1 MTNTNTALTILDTL
15 VQQVRSAAQV
25 NPKTHAKPAA
35 ILWTD
40 KDCQWQSAMELL
52 KQHLPEL
59 VELGEYN
66 PDARIGPAV
75 WVKCAV
81 ARKVLEL
88 PEEFTPIVYLPGV
101 SRKELRAIELC
112 AEELKPLAELQ
123 YRGVWWAAPNN
134 NSDWT
139 VSGFLASKD
148 IGLEL
153 DIAKDAKSHNALL
166 QVLPALLEES
176 VDSLCGKRLDAS
188 ALNKLIASDP
198 MRDVLQWMDN
208 ADVVSSWDK
217 TKQSIFHQ
225 HCLDH
230 FNLAATDT
238 NRVAYALDLCEQQG
252 EWADVW
258 PRFTELAHRLPN
270 LVELM
275 VGLKPASLAS
285 DPQYYLSENLE
296 DEQSLQLS
304 LDGLANRAEDEVRLA
319 ISQLFSEHEVRKS
332 WLWYELG
339 YSNYLKMLSALND
352 VVIHTQKVFSG
363 PDVESMAKTY
373 QQKYWQADGA
383 VLNAM
388 ACAKDDSQRHLVAG
402 ILAIIYT
409 PWLTRVTENFQG
421 LVQSEGY
428 PGSSGNQINE
438 AHNAYQ
444 PGSQVI
450 FFVDGLRFDVAQ
462 ELVKRLQNKEN
473 RDIKLSSNWSAVPS
487 LTATAKAAIT
497 PVHDLLTG
505 DYNNDDFIPMLSE
518 TDQAFSSHHL
528 RKLLAQRDW
537 QYLEGIE
544 TGEPT
549 GKAWVQTGD
558 IDHAG
563 HDEQLRLPG
572 RITDILAEIQ
582 ARIEGLLVA
591 GWKHIR
597 IVTDHGWLWVPD
609 KLPKAELPKD
619 VVAKRFS
626 RCGILKANVA
636 TDRLTLPW
644 HWNDQVRVALAP
656 GISGFVAGDYYNH
669 GGLSLQE
676 CLTPVINIH
685 SQD

>member
-1 MTNTNTALTILDTL
+1 MTMTDTALSILDAL

-25 NPKTHAKPAA
+25 NPKTHARPAA

-40 KDCQWQSAMELL
+40 KDGQWQSAMELL

-66 PDARIGPAV
+66 LDTRTGPAV
-75 WVKCAV
+75 WLKCAV
-81 ARKVLEL
+81 ARKVLDIADEL
-88 PEEFTPIVYLPGV
+88 TPIIYLPGV

-112 AEELKPLAELQ
+112 AEALKPLAELQ

-148 IGLEL
+148 IGLGL
-153 DIAKDAKSHNALL
+153 DIAKDAKTHAALM
-166 QVLPALLEES
+166 QVLPVLLEES
-176 VDSLCGKRLDAS
+176 VDSLCGKRIDAS
-188 ALNKLIASDP
+188 ALNKLIANDP

-208 ADVVSSWDK
+208 TDVVNSWDA
-217 TKQSIFHQ
+217 TKQSIFQ
-225 HCLDH
+225 QNCLDY
-230 FNLAATDT
+230 FDLAATEN

-252 EWADVW
+252 EWAEVW
-258 PRFTELAHRLPN
+258 PRFSELAHRLPN
-270 LVELM
+270 LVALM
-275 VGLKPASLAS
+275 ADLKPASLAS
-285 DPQYYLSENLE
+285 DPQFYLSENLA
-296 DEQSLQLS
+296 DEQSLKVALEE
-304 LDGLANRAEDEVRLA
+304 LANKAEDEVRLA
-319 ISQLFSEHEVRKS
+319 ISQLYAQHETRKD

-339 YSNYLKMLSALND
+339 YSNYLKILSALSD
-352 VVIHTQKVFSG
+352 VELHTQKVFSG
-363 PDVESMAKTY
+363 PDVEAMASAY
-373 QQKYWQADGA
+373 QKQYWQADGA

-388 ACAKDDSQRHLVAG
+388 SGAVDDTQRQLVAG

-421 LVQSEGY
+421 LVQSVGY
-428 PGSSGNQINE
+428 PGDKGNQVNE
-438 AHNAYQ
+438 AHNEYQ
-444 PGSQVI
+444 PSSQVV

-462 ELVKRLQNKEN
+462 QLMQRLQAKEG
-473 RDIKLSSNWSAVPS
+473 RAISLTTNWSALPS

-497 PVHDLLTG
+497 PVHDLLVG
-505 DYNNDDFIPMLSE
+505 DFDNDDFIPMLSE
-518 TDQAFSSHHL
+518 SDQAFSSHHL
-528 RKLLAQRDW
+528 RKLLKERDW
-537 QYLEGIE
+537 QFLEGVE
-544 TGEPT
+544 TGDPE

-563 HDEQLRLPG
+563 HDEQIRLPS
-572 RITDILAEIQ
+572 RIDDILAEIQ
-582 ARIEGLLVA
+582 ARIEGLLDA
-591 GWKHIR
+591 GWKHVR

-609 KLPKAELPKD
+609 KLPKADLPKD

-636 TDRLTLPW
+636 TDRLTQPW
-644 HWNDQVRVALAP
+644 YWNNQVRVAMAP

-676 CLTPVINIH
+676 CVTPVINIH
-685 SQD
+685 AQG

>member
-1 MTNTNTALTILDTL
+1 MTTTNMALTILDNL
-15 VQQVRSAAQV
+15 IEQVRAAAHV
-25 NPKTHAKPAA
+25 NLKTHAKPAA

-40 KDCQWQSAMELL
+40 KDCQWQSAMALL

-59 VELGEYN
+59 VELGYYN
-66 PDARIGPAV
+66 SEARIGPAV

-81 ARKVLEL
+81 ARKVLAL
-88 PEEFTPIVYLPGV
+88 PEELTPIIYLPGV

-112 AEELKPLAELQ
+112 VEELKPLAELQ

-166 QVLPALLEES
+166 QVLPVLLEES
-176 VDSLCGKRLDAS
+176 VDSLRGKRLDS
-188 ALNKLIASDP
+188 NALNKLIATDP
-198 MRDVLQWMDN
+198 IRDVLQWMDN
-208 ADVVSSWDK
+208 ADVVSSWGK

-230 FNLAATDT
+230 FNLAATDS
-238 NRVAYALDLCEQQG
+238 NRVAYVLNLCEQQG
-252 EWADVW
+252 EWVDVW
-258 PRFTELAHRLPN
+258 LRFTELAHRLPN

-275 VGLKPASLAS
+275 VDLKPASLAS
-285 DPQYYLSENLE
+285 EAQYYLSENLV

-304 LDGLANRAEDEVRLA
+304 LDGLANKAEDEVRLA
-319 ISQLFSEHEVRKS
+319 ISQLFREHKARKN

-339 YSNYLKMLSALND
+339 YSNYLKILSALND
-352 VVIHTQKVFSG
+352 VETHTQKVFSG
-363 PDVESMAKTY
+363 PDVKSMAKTY
-373 QQKYWQADGA
+373 QQKYWQADGS

-388 ACAKDDSQRHLVAG
+388 ACAKDDSQRHLVAC

-409 PWLTRVTENFQG
+409 PWLTRVTENFQA

-428 PGSSGNQINE
+428 PGSKGDQINE
-438 AHNAYQ
+438 AHGTYQ
-444 PGSQVI
+444 IASQVV

-462 ELVKRLQNKEN
+462 KIAQRLCAKEKYN
-473 RDIKLSSNWSAVPS
+473 IKLSSNWSALPS
-487 LTATAKAAIT
+487 LTATAKAAVT
-497 PVHDLLTG
+497 PVHDLLG
-505 DYNNDDFIPMLSE
+505 GALDNDDFIPLLSE

-528 RKLLAQRDW
+528 RKLLAERDW
-537 QYLEGIE
+537 QFLEGVE
-544 TGEPT
+544 TGEPK

-563 HDEQLRLPG
+563 HDEQLRLPS
-572 RITDILAEIQ
+572 RIDDILAEIQ
-582 ARIEGLLVA
+582 ARIECLLDA

-609 KLPKAELPKD
+609 KLPKADLPKD

-636 TDRLTLPW
+636 TNRLALPW
-644 HWNDQVRVALAP
+644 YWNDQVRVALAP

-685 SQD
+685 AQD